1 MDRFFMASA
10 SSVPVSQLHIIG
22 VTAMYIASKMDEIYP
37 LKIKTIY
44 EKIVHKKI
52 SKEALIEMERKMFDS
67 LDHQVNCWT
76 FFDLALLKVA
86 DQFSHDNVELK
97 NKVEEVMSFVSK
109 FILYD
114 YDLYLKYDMET
125 LAKVLVK
132 IAGKVCGL
140 SSKGESSSVSCHE
153 EVVKLYR
160 KFKTNFKGMNNL
172 FKFTD
177 EKVVELVDAYF
188 AEEGR
193 K

>member
-1 MDRFFMASA
+1 
-10 SSVPVSQLHIIG
+10 
-22 VTAMYIASKMDEIYP
+22 
-37 LKIKTIY
+37 
-44 EKIVHKKI
+44 
-52 SKEALIEMERKMFDS
+52 
-67 LDHQVNCWT
+67 
-76 FFDLALLKVA
+76 
-86 DQFSHDNVELK
+86 
-97 NKVEEVMSFVSK
+97 MSFVSK

-153 EVVKLYR
+153 EIVKLYR

-188 AEEGR
+188 AEEVR
-193 K
+193 KWPTSSWLSEKGAYKVDIYFWVYSSIFLFEWSLYKNIDKLEKWGKKHISKDKDETAIAQSSLDR

>member
-1 MDRFFMASA
+1 
-10 SSVPVSQLHIIG
+10 
-22 VTAMYIASKMDEIYP
+22 
-37 LKIKTIY
+37 
-44 EKIVHKKI
+44 
-52 SKEALIEMERKMFDS
+52 
-67 LDHQVNCWT
+67 
-76 FFDLALLKVA
+76 
-86 DQFSHDNVELK
+86 
-97 NKVEEVMSFVSK
+97 MSFVSK

-140 SSKGESSSVSCHE
+140 SSKGESSSMSCHE
-153 EVVKLYR
+153 EIVKLYR

-193 K
+193 KWLLGSGLSEKGAYKVDIYFWVYSSIFLFEWSLYKNIDKLEKWGTSISGKTKMKQQSSQSSLDQ